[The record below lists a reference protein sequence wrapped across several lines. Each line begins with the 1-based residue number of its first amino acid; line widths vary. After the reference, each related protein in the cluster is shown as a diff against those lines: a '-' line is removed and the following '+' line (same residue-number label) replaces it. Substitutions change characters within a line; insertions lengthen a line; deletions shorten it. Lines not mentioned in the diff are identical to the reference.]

1 MPCITLSGKLTYI
14 NNGLEISDFEF
25 VPLQVCGDVVLMS
38 DMRLYIVAH
47 KKICMFMI
55 SDGDDYSDNYQVTY
69 FNENW
74 ATISGY
80 HYRIWTG
87 ECKLIK
93 FNEQHDIF
101 FHDGINYIWCTEEDG
116 IIDDFRNK
124 ISDSYGVS
132 KILHY
137 RSAVSVFYNNTK
149 REDVNGS
156 FIICKCANDL
166 ILFYRTNNGCWKKMV
181 IDFDVD
187 CINKFIGDIMID
199 NLGTAYIIRIK
210 EADNNIFTK
219 ISHNNFFVDA
229 IIMDDKYYLQ
239 DDQNNIHTLIAN
251 TLDTKL
257 KKTEHTF
264 KRIIASVKSAN
275 NVVK

>member
-1 MPCITLSGKLTYI
+1 MPCITLSGKLEYI
-14 NNGLEISDFEF
+14 NNYVIMPEFIDFEF
-25 VPLQVCGDVVLMS
+25 APLQVCGNIILMS
-38 DMRLYIVAH
+38 DMRLYIVIH
-47 KKICMFMI
+47 KKLCMFMV
-55 SDGDDYSDNYQVTY
+55 SNEGECSDNYQVTY

-80 HYRIWTG
+80 HYRIYIG
-87 ECKLIK
+87 ICKLIK

-101 FHDGINYIWCTEEDG
+101 CHDGRNYIWCTKEGG
-116 IIDDFRNK
+116 ITDDFKNK

-137 RSAVSVFYNNTK
+137 RSDVSVFDNNTDIK
-149 REDVNGS
+149 GS
-156 FIICKCANDL
+156 FIICRCANNV
-166 ILFYRTNNGCWKKMV
+166 ILFYRIDNGCWKRIK

-199 NLGTAYIIRIK
+199 NLGTAHIIRIK
-210 EADNNIFTK
+210 EEDNNIFTK
-219 ISHNNFFVDA
+219 INHNNFFVDVV
-229 IIMDDKYYLQ
+229 IMGDEYYLQ

-257 KKTEHTF
+257 KKTECTF
-264 KRIIASVKSAN
+264 KRMIKSVKSAN
-275 NVVK
+275 NVVE